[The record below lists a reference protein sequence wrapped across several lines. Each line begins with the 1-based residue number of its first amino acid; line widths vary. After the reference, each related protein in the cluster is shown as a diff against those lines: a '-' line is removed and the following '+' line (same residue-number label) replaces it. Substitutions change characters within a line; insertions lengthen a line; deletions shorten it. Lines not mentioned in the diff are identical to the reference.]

1 MKDQKKIKLAR
12 MDPEIVSDEIEKF
25 IIQKILNH
33 ASNGG
38 VIGLSG
44 GVDSTLTAALAKGA
58 FDRFNNGDGEKW
70 AKGLELV
77 GYILPSN
84 VNNPADEKD
93 AITVAEKLGI
103 RYEILNI
110 EPVVE
115 AYRHTNPKTF
125 ESAYHKGNLMS
136 EIRATILHQKAATEK
151 KLVIGTGNR
160 DEDFGVGYYTLFG
173 DGAVHMSPIGNLPK
187 RLVKE
192 LAIYRGFVDAA
203 KREPTDGLA
212 KGRTDATDLGY
223 EYNVVEMV
231 TEGLLQG
238 FDKKDLY
245 KNEGLLKIITPQL
258 SLYNKF
264 STPKQAIDDVLNRHY
279 NVALQKVKLVH
290 PEAAQVTLYY
300 N

>member
-1 MKDQKKIKLAR
+1 MLEQRIKLAR
-12 MDPEIVSDEIEKF
+12 MNPETVSKEIEKF
-25 IIQKILNH
+25 IVDKILGMY
-33 ASNGG
+33 SDGG

-44 GVDSTLTAALAKGA
+44 GVDSTVTAALAKGA
-58 FDRFNNGDGEKW
+58 FDRFNNEDGERFG
-70 AKGLELV
+70 KGLELV

-84 VNNPADEKD
+84 VNNPADETD
-93 AITVAEKLGI
+93 AVKVAEKLGI

-125 ESAYHKGNLMS
+125 ESEYHKGNLMS

-173 DGAVHMSPIGNLPK
+173 DGAVHMSPIGNIPK

-192 LAIYRGFVDAA
+192 LAVYLGFEEAA
-203 KREPTDGLA
+203 KRIPTDGLA

-223 EYNVVEMV
+223 DYDVVEMIS
-231 TEGLLQG
+231 EGVLQG
-238 FDKKDLY
+238 FEKKQLY
-245 KNEGLLKIITPQL
+245 QNEGLVKLITPQL
-258 SLYNKF
+258 ALYKKF
-264 STPKQAIDDVLNRHY
+264 QTTEKVIDDVLKRHQY
-279 NVALQKVKLVH
+279 AMKKVEIVS
-290 PEAAQVTLYY
+290 PDAAKVTLYY
-300 N
+300 D